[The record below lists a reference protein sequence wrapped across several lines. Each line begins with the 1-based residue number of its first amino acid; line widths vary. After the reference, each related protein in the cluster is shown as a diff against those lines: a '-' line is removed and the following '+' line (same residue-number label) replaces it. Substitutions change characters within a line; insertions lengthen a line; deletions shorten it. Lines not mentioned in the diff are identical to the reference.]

1 VIKEPSRTIL
11 LLDEKYTPTN
21 GLFLHHIPLQ
31 TPTPA
36 QLKMASNSNAS
47 GNSLSNDKASLIT
60 EDEADRRIQ
69 ALNAS
74 RDQRDSTP
82 DSTDGLTAK
91 LRALQPINGT
101 PKRAKLTRLSSDNE
115 FNPSNNDFDQQEQK
129 PVMPISTKTTAT
141 TIITFKFNHIN
152 NCRYQPI

>member
-1 VIKEPSRTIL
+1 LYR
-11 LLDEKYTPTN
+11 
-21 GLFLHHIPLQ
+21 IPLQ
-31 TPTPA
+31 TPTLA

-47 GNSLSNDKASLIT
+47 GNNLPNNKASLIT
-60 EDEADRRIQ
+60 EEEADRRIQ

-101 PKRAKLTRLSSDNE
+101 PKRAKLTRLSSIMN
-115 FNPSNNDFDQQEQK
+115 STHQI
-129 PVMPISTKTTAT
+129 MISTSKSRNQLCH
-141 TIITFKFNHIN
+141 FFNFPAILFHHQHQNN
-152 NCRYQPI
+152 NCNYHAQIQSHQQLQMLDHTKHLHVFKLSLS

>member
-1 VIKEPSRTIL
+1 
-11 LLDEKYTPTN
+11 
-21 GLFLHHIPLQ
+21 
-31 TPTPA
+31 
-36 QLKMASNSNAS
+36 MASNSNAS
-47 GNSLSNDKASLIT
+47 SNNLSNNKASLIT
-60 EDEADRRIQ
+60 EDETDRRIQ
-69 ALNAS
+69 ALNTS
-74 RDQRDSTP
+74 R